1 MTRNIVLLIVAVTF
15 ASVGCQKI
23 KLPFIKK
30 KEIATTPA
38 PAARVVAAATPVPA
52 PATAPQASTPVAAAT
67 PEPSTKA
74 NAIVLCYH
82 RFEDRPRDSLAI
94 KPAEFEEQMRSL
106 KENGFSV

>member
-38 PAARVVAAATPVPA
+38 PAA
-52 PATAPQASTPVAAAT
+52 PVAGRGDTGPGTSDRSSSFDPGGSGSTRAEHESERHCSLLSPVRRSAA
-67 PEPSTKA
+67 
-74 NAIVLCYH
+74 
-82 RFEDRPRDSLAI
+82 RLARHQARRVRRTDAL
-94 KPAEFEEQMRSL
+94 P
-106 KENGFSV
+106 